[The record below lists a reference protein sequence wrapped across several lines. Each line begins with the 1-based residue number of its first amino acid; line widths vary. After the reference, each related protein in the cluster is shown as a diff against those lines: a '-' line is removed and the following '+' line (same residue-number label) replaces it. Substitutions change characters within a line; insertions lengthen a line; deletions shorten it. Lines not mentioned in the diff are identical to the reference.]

1 MGWRV
6 SGGDTF
12 RAVERTESA
21 LAFGRSG
28 RLVASNTALVL
39 WLLVTVCG
47 HAARAEPGSDNALL
61 QQGYAYMYNL
71 QFDAAH
77 RVLHQ
82 YEQSHPKDP
91 MGPVSDAA
99 AYLFYAFDELK
110 LLRSDRFLDD
120 QKFLSATKSIA
131 DSRTTQA
138 FEQALGKGHEL
149 VENALYNSPG
159 DKNALL
165 ANVIR
170 ITLQSDYDALI
181 EKQYWRALQ
190 EIKQSQRDADKLL
203 AICPKCYDAN
213 LAIGVE
219 NYLLSLR
226 PAPERWFLRLTGAQ
240 TSKEKGLQKLTVV
253 AQKGRFLKPYAK
265 FLLVIAALRDKKPVE
280 AKRLLSELV
289 REFPQNSMFRS
300 ELQKLG

>member
-1 MGWRV
+1 MGC
-6 SGGDTF
+6 
-12 RAVERTESA
+12 
-21 LAFGRSG
+21 
-28 RLVASNTALVL
+28 NTARVL
-39 WLLVTVCG
+39 WLLVTVGG
-47 HAARAEPGSDNALL
+47 HAARAEPGTDSTLL

-77 RVLHQ
+77 RVLHE

-99 AYLFYAFDELK
+99 AYLFYAFDELN
-110 LLRSDRFLDD
+110 LLRSDRFLNDE
-120 QKFLSATKSIA
+120 KFLSAAKSTA
-131 DSRTTQA
+131 DPRTTQA

-149 VENALYNSPG
+149 VENALRNSPG

-181 EKQYWRALQ
+181 DKQYWRALQ

-240 TSKEKGLQKLTVV
+240 TSKEKGLQKLTLV
-253 AQKGRFLKPYAK
+253 ARKGRFLQPYAK
-265 FLLVIAALRDKKPVE
+265 FLLVIAALRDKNLRE
-280 AKRLLSELV
+280 ARRFLSELV
-289 REFPQNSMFRS
+289 HEFPQNSMFQS
-300 ELQKLG
+300 ELQKLS